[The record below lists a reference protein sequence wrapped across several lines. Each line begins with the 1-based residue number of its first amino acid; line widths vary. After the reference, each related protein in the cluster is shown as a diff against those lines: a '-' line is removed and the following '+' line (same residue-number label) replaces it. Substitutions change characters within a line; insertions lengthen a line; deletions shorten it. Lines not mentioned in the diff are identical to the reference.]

1 MPLYLDIETSARTA
15 DQGSV
20 VALGTLRG
28 ERPHVRFCS
37 TQEEERKALE
47 ELSLELREGDLLVTW
62 YGSGF
67 DLPFLKARALLLG
80 VDLRPLLSLPHLDLY
95 LWCRDH
101 LLLSSHRLDSV
112 ARFFGLARKVEF
124 EGKDVSTLFRL
135 ALRGDSASRELIVQH
150 CAEDLELLREVHRR
164 MERWVEHAGGG
175 AGGAQG

>member
-1 MPLYLDIETSARTA
+1 MPLYLDIETSAKTA

-28 ERPHVRFCS
+28 EGPRVRFCS

-47 ELSLELREGDLLVTW
+47 ELSLELRDCDLLVTW

-80 VDLRPLLSLPHLDLY
+80 VDLRSLLSLPSLDLY

-101 LLLSSHRLDSV
+101 LLLSSYRLDSV

-135 ALRGDSASRELIVQH
+135 ALRGDSTSRELILQH